1 MSHSATV
8 YSMTAFARSSSEC
21 PQGRF
26 TWELR
31 SVNHRYLEPHFRLP
45 DAFRDLEPHLRERLK
60 KQLARG
66 KVECAL
72 RFQPLQGDTKLT
84 VNTELVEQLNHAAD
98 QVHSLLTPNKSGGPG
113 NALDALQ
120 ILQWPGVLASEE
132 VDGKALQK
140 LALEAFD
147 KSLTTLKE
155 TRAREGADL
164 AEMISTRLEKMSEIV
179 SLVTTDMPQ
188 ALAAQRQQLQ
198 TKLDELSGELN
209 SDRVE
214 QEVVMLAQKA
224 DVAEELD
231 RLNTHINEVK
241 RILNSNEPIGRRLD
255 FMMQELNREANTLSS
270 KSLTATITQHAVD
283 LKVLIEQMR
292 EQVQNIE

>member
-1 MSHSATV
+1 MSTSTPV

-21 PQGRF
+21 EHGHF
-26 TWELR
+26 TWEIR

-60 KQLARG
+60 KQLGRG

-72 RFQPLQGDTKLT
+72 RFQSQQGNSQMN

-98 QVHSLLTPNKSGGPG
+98 QVHAVIGPG
-113 NALDALQ
+113 HALDALQ

-140 LALEAFD
+140 AALEAFD
-147 KSLTTLKE
+147 ASLNTLKD

-164 AEMISTRLEKMSEIV
+164 ADMISSRLEKMTTIVAQVSEQ
-179 SLVTTDMPQ
+179 MPQ
-188 ALAAQRQQLQ
+188 ALVAQRQQLQ
-198 TKLDELSGELN
+198 SKLDELSGNLDN
-209 SDRVE
+209 DRLE
-214 QEVVMLAQKA
+214 QEMVMLAQKA

-231 RLNTHINEVK
+231 RLSTHINEVK
-241 RILNSNEPIGRRLD
+241 RILASNEPIGRRLD

-270 KSLTATITQHAVD
+270 KSLTAEITRQAVD

>member
-1 MSHSATV
+1 MSQAIV

-21 PQGRF
+21 THGRF
-26 TWELR
+26 TWEIR

-60 KQLARG
+60 KQLGRG

-72 RFQPLQGDTKLT
+72 RFQPLQGDARLT
-84 VNTELVEQLNHAAD
+84 VNTDLVEQLNHAAD
-98 QVHSLLTPNKSGGPG
+98 LVHSVIGPG

-120 ILQWPGVLASEE
+120 ILQWPGVLNSEE

-140 LALEAFD
+140 AALDAFD
-147 KSLTTLKE
+147 NSLATLKE

-164 AEMISTRLEKMSEIV
+164 ADMISSRLNKMSDIV
-179 SLVTTDMPQ
+179 AIVAEQMPA

-198 TKLDELSGELN
+198 SKLDELSGQLDN
-209 SDRVE
+209 DRLE
-214 QEVVMLAQKA
+214 QEMVMLAQKA

-231 RLNTHINEVK
+231 RLHTHINEVK
-241 RILNSNEPIGRRLD
+241 RILSSNEPIGRRLD

-270 KSLTATITQHAVD
+270 KSLTAAITQHAVD

>member
-8 YSMTAFARSSSEC
+8 YSMTAFARSSGEC

-60 KQLARG
+60 KQLGRG

-72 RFQPLQGDTKLT
+72 RFQPLQGDAKLT

-98 QVHSLLTPNKSGGPG
+98 LVHSVIGPG

-120 ILQWPGVLASEE
+120 ILQWPGVLNNEE
-132 VDGKALQK
+132 VDGKALQQA
-140 LALEAFD
+140 ALEAFD
-147 KSLTTLKE
+147 ASLTTLKE
-155 TRAREGADL
+155 TRAREGANL
-164 AEMISTRLEKMSEIV
+164 AEMISSRLEKMSEIV

-214 QEVVMLAQKA
+214 QEMVMLAQKA

>member
-45 DAFRDLEPHLRERLK
+45 EAFRDLEPHLRERLK
-60 KQLARG
+60 KQLGRG

-72 RFQPLQGDTKLT
+72 RFQPLQGDAKLT

-98 QVHSLLTPNKSGGPG
+98 LVHSVIGPG

-120 ILQWPGVLASEE
+120 ILQWPGVLNNEE
-132 VDGKALQK
+132 VDGKALQQA
-140 LALEAFD
+140 ALEAFD
-147 KSLTTLKE
+147 ASLTTLKE

-164 AEMISTRLEKMSEIV
+164 AEMISTRLNKMSKIV
-179 SLVTTDMPQ
+179 LLVKADMPQ

-214 QEVVMLAQKA
+214 QEMVMLAQKA

-241 RILNSNEPIGRRLD
+241 RILSSNEPIGRRLD